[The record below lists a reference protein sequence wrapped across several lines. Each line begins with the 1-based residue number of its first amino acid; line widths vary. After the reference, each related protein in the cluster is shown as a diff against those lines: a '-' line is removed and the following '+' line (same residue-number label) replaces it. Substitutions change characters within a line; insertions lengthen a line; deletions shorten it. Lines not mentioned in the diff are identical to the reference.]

1 MMPKMLRIV
10 FALSVLMWARLALA
24 GDPKFEF
31 GNAVELQNVKEVEW
45 AATAEAGI
53 VFTSGN
59 SETRTVTAGVK
70 ASRKEGDNKLSL
82 EGSLAYARSAIRQL
96 DDHNGNGLIDDPSEI
111 VTVRTTTAEMFAGK
125 IRYDR
130 FLTEFNSLFV
140 AALAS
145 RDLPAGKE
153 SVFGAQLGYS
163 RRLYKSPCIEAVGE
177 IGYDFSREN
186 LVVGSPIAIHSARIF
201 AGYKHTV
208 ATGTTLDAS
217 VELLTN
223 LNKETLPTGKDGSAF
238 KDTRVNG
245 KGAIASKL
253 NKSLSVQTAIE
264 IHYDNRPGPLA
275 IKNLAMGFVPE
286 AEPLD
291 TLVKASLIYVF

>member
-1 MMPKMLRIV
+1 MMPKMFRIV
-10 FALSVLMWARLALA
+10 FAFSLVMWARPARA

-31 GNAVELQNVKEVEW
+31 GKRDDLKDVKEVEW
-45 AATAEAGI
+45 AAAAEAGV
-53 VFTSGN
+53 VFTAGN
-59 SETRTVTAGVK
+59 SETRTVTAGLK
-70 ASRKEGDNKLSL
+70 ASRKDGDNKLSL
-82 EGSLAYARSAIRQL
+82 EGSVAYARAAIRQL
-96 DDHNGNGLIDDPSEI
+96 ADNNGNGLIDDASEI
-111 VTVRTTTAEMFAGK
+111 QTVRTTTAEMFAGK
-125 IRYDR
+125 LRYDR
-130 FLTEFNSLFV
+130 FLTDFNSLFV
-140 AALAS
+140 AGLAS

-177 IGYDFSREN
+177 VGYDFSREN

-245 KGAIASKL
+245 RGAIASKL

-264 IHYDNRPGPLA
+264 IHYDNRPGPL
-275 IKNLAMGFVPE
+275 
-286 AEPLD
+286 
-291 TLVKASLIYVF
+291 